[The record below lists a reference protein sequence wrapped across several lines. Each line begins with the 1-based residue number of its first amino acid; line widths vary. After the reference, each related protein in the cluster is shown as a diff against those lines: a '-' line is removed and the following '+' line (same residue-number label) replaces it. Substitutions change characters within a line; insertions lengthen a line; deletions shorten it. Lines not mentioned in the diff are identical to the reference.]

1 MASASASSAD
11 VPVPAPVSVSARRSA
26 STIRSTG
33 SSAVSPR
40 STRRLIWPVPMM
52 TGRRGSRLA
61 MGGVKRGGGRHYN
74 PPIDI
79 LILCTGNICRSPMAE
94 ALLRHKLELAG
105 IDATVSSA
113 GTWRAGEPAAPGSF
127 NAMATRSLDLSA
139 HRSVLL
145 DIEAVRRADLVI
157 AMAREHVREVLVLDP
172 PSLAKT
178 FTLKELVRRAEAL
191 GPTDL
196 PFDRWLVHVG
206 QGRQARQMLGASRD
220 DDVADPIGQADDVFV
235 GTANELDRLLD
246 RLVPHLVATAK
257 AA

>member
-1 MASASASSAD
+1 
-11 VPVPAPVSVSARRSA
+11 
-26 STIRSTG
+26 
-33 SSAVSPR
+33 
-40 STRRLIWPVPMM
+40 
-52 TGRRGSRLA
+52 

-94 ALLRHKLELAG
+94 ALLRHKLDLAG

-127 NAMATRSLDLSA
+127 NAMAARRLDLTS
-139 HRSVLL
+139 HRSALL
-145 DIEAVRRADLVI
+145 DIEAVRRADLVL
-157 AMAREHVREVLVLDP
+157 AMAREHVREVVVLDP

-191 GPTDL
+191 GPTPL
-196 PFDRWLVHVG
+196 PFDQWLAHVG

-220 DDVADPIGQADDVFV
+220 DDVADPIGQPDGMFLDTAD
-235 GTANELDRLLD
+235 ELESLID
-246 RLVPHLVATAK
+246 RLVPLLALTAK
-257 AA
+257 VA